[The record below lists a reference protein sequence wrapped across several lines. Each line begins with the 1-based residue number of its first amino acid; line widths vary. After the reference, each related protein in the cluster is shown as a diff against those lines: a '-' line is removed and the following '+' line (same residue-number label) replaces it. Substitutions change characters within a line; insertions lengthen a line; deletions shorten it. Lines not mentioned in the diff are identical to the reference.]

1 MLLKQSLNNP
11 PISLDGPRNC
21 IFTHASIKVNV
32 FIQKNIYYIYSYVDK
47 SMENCLF
54 RYKYFFPSC
63 VFFKN
68 VENDHSLKDY
78 S

>member
-32 FIQKNIYYIYSYVDK
+32 FMQKNIISIATWINLWK
-47 SMENCLF
+47 TLF

>member
-32 FIQKNIYYIYSYVDK
+32 FMQKNIISIATWINLWKTVCFDINI
-47 SMENCLF
+47 SFLHACF
-54 RYKYFFPSC
+54 
-63 VFFKN
+63 
-68 VENDHSLKDY
+68 LKMLKMITR
-78 S
+78 

>member
-47 SMENCLF
+47 PMENCLF
-54 RYKYFFPSC
+54 
-63 VFFKN
+63 
-68 VENDHSLKDY
+68 
-78 S
+78 